1 MKKIITDFD
10 LNIPNLQVGHVTA
23 FADTVIARL
32 TTLANEHFE
41 DGITLKF
48 PYAKDCIEQIETIKA
63 ALTPIAAS
71 AATSGGMKKPRQS
84 RRSRSRNRNRSKSA
98 RRRSKRR

>member
-1 MKKIITDFD
+1 MKRVITDFD
-10 LNIPNLQVGHVTA
+10 LNNTNLQVDDVTA
-23 FADTVIARL
+23 FADKVIARL

-41 DGITLKF
+41 DGSTLKY
-48 PYAKDCIEQIETIKA
+48 PYAGDCITQIGTIKA